1 MLHSFGRCVSR
12 RRLCIRSD
20 ACLRKILDNLCEELQ
35 ANMDLSAGSCKCFGQ
50 IGENL
55 WIPVKTWFMKIL
67 LGAWNFAFGSYNV
80 EAHESTEDLYRE
92 RLILLC
98 LGIPTLFCFA
108 RFKGKWTPDKIL
120 SLLCVIVN
128 RSYIWTSCNNT
139 CRYKQTNVL
148 SRTAI
153 ITSHYSESY
162 SRIVSV
168 ESNTSIER
176 ATITTGIHYSCTCT
190 YSDFNIHWLLQFY

>member
-1 MLHSFGRCVSR
+1 MLVYEKYWTTCARSYRRIWICQQDRVNVSVKLVR
-12 RRLCIRSD
+12 TFEFRLKR
-20 ACLRKILDNLCEELQ
+20 
-35 ANMDLSAGSCKCFGQ
+35 DLWKYCWVL
-50 IGENL
+50 E
-55 WIPVKTWFMKIL
+55 IL
-67 LGAWNFAFGSYNV
+67 LLDDTMYK
-80 EAHESTEDLYRE
+80 AHESTEDLYRE

-168 ESNTSIER
+168 ESSSSIER
-176 ATITTGIHYSCTCT
+176 ATITTVIHYSCTCT